1 MNLYLLDKIQRR
13 WVMKEVKIL
22 VKPVSYKDKKG
33 MYVIQDWW
41 MIAKTDELPKSNM
54 FEDIIE
60 TANDISLVLHGITEG
75 GKILKSLRINKQT
88 ALKLL
93 KKKGYK
99 KVSKVWK
106 AVKYRRRLD
115 GDYVD
120 VYEFTNFVN
129 SYGWTC

>member
-1 MNLYLLDKIQRR
+1 
-13 WVMKEVKIL
+13 MKEVKIL

>member
-22 VKPVSYKDKKG
+22 VKPINYKDKKG